1 MQIPLRLNLILILAE
16 TILIRLWKSH
26 TVNKMDLIGKY
37 VEKPF
42 PEIREITVDTVEEGL
57 RRHHVKGLIELDV
70 TNGRD
75 YIRKHKEETGES
87 LSFTAWIIKCI
98 GQAVNEN
105 REVQAMRKG
114 NKIIIFNDV
123 DITVSV
129 ERTIGDQNFPIN
141 LTIRKINEKSL
152 IQIHKEIRI
161 AQNETIE
168 DYLRNNRQIQDA
180 QTILS
185 SPGSPSYRLFWQKLR
200 TDPFFMKEYLGTVGI
215 TSVGMFGNI
224 TGWPITTSL
233 HGLFFA
239 LGGITKKPG
248 VVDNKIEIREYLNIT
263 VMFDHDVVD
272 GAPAA
277 RFIARLT
284 ELVENGFGLTD

>member
-1 MQIPLRLNLILILAE
+1 MN
-16 TILIRLWKSH
+16 
-26 TVNKMDLIGKY
+26 LIGKY
-37 VEKPF
+37 IEKPF
-42 PEIREITVDTVEEGL
+42 PEIREIIVDTVEEGL

-75 YIRKHKEETGES
+75 HIRKHKEATGES
-87 LSFTAWIIKCI
+87 LSFTAWIKCI
-98 GQAVNEN
+98 AQAVSEN
-105 REVQAMRKG
+105 RAVQGLRKG
-114 NKIIIFNDV
+114 NKIIIFDDV

-129 ERTIGDQNFPIN
+129 ERVIGDQNFPIN
-141 LTIRKINEKSL
+141 LTIRKANEKSF
-152 IQIHKEIRI
+152 KEIHSEIRA
-161 AQNETIE
+161 AQTQTIE
-168 DYLRNNRQIQDA
+168 DYLKNNEQLQRA
-180 QTILS
+180 QALLLS
-185 SPGSPSYRLFWQKLR
+185 PKSRSYKLFWQKLR
-200 TDPFFMKEYLGTVGI
+200 TDPFFVKEYLGTVGI
-215 TSVGMFGNI
+215 TSVGMFGKI

-248 VVDNKIEIREYLNIT
+248 VVDDKIEIREYLNMT

-284 ELVENGFGLTD
+284 ELVENGLELAEK